1 MCITVYHNNRWG
13 KSRKVLQLLRDNNIN
28 FTIIEYLK
36 EPISHN
42 ELHNICQILAITPI
56 DLVRTNDKY
65 FKTLN
70 VNISSMNSDEILELL
85 VNHPKILERP
95 IIVKNNDAVI
105 GRPPENV
112 EKLF

>member
-1 MCITVYHNNRWG
+1 MCMTVYHNNRWG

-28 FTIIEYLK
+28 FTVIEYLK
-36 EPISHN
+36 EPINHD
-42 ELHNICQILAITPI
+42 ELHNICQILAIRPI
-56 DLVRTNDKY
+56 QLVRTNDKY
-65 FKTLN
+65 FKDLN
-70 VNISSMNSDEILELL
+70 VNINSMNNDEILELL